1 MRSHSLKA
9 TTIAALLLL
18 PACATTMAQDPRT
31 VRVAFTAEELDNLV
45 APVAL
50 YPDPLLAQVLIA
62 STFPTQVDLA
72 AEFVRQ
78 RGTRDVD
85 SQNWDLSVR
94 SVAHYPP
101 ILNMLYEDPDW
112 TTALG
117 QAYAAQSSDVM
128 DAVQRLRE
136 MAQAQGN
143 LVSTDEQNVIVEREK
158 IIIVPANPRVIYVP
172 AYDPGVV
179 FFRPVVHL
187 GFRSGFFSFGIGF
200 PIGDWLVYDVDWYG
214 RRIYYDGWYGGGW
227 GGWRTYARPYIVV
240 RPIYVHPRYRVVH
253 VGNVYGRVV
262 NYFNIDRRYR
272 RIHDRVS
279 WERGGRDWR
288 PNDRGPGRW
297 NASDRGPR
305 DLDFFDRDGRTNDGR
320 RGSETRRGDY
330 RTPTSGTQ
338 RPDRGREDDGRV
350 QGSGTRELQVG
361 RDGMGGFVKSP
372 ADQQQRQ
379 PVVRGGEVVSPRGPS
394 EPRQSARPGQVER
407 STRANPP
414 VIRSLPT
421 KTAPQREATRAGPPV
436 IRSKVAPQ
444 RETTRSAPPV
454 IRSKV
459 PPQREA
465 TRSTPQVIRSAPSRP
480 SVQRQAPASSVRPTT
495 RAQTSRPAKVSAPS
509 AAKARS
515 APARASSGSS
525 GGKGKGKGGK

>member
-1 MRSHSLKA
+1 MRSLSLKA

-18 PACATTMAQDPRT
+18 PAYATAMAQDPRT

-62 STFPTQVDLA
+62 STFPNQVDLA

-101 ILNMLYEDPDW
+101 ILNLLYEDPDW

-117 QAYAAQSSDVM
+117 QAYASQSSDVM
-128 DAVQRLRE
+128 DAVQRLRD
-136 MAQAQGN
+136 MAYAQGN

-158 IIIVPANPRVIYVP
+158 IIIVPSNPRVIYVP

-187 GFRSGFFSFGIGF
+187 GFRTGFFSFGIGY

-214 RRIYYDGWYGGGW
+214 RRIYYDGWYG

-253 VGNVYGRVV
+253 VGNVYGHVV
-262 NYFNIDRRYR
+262 NYYNIDRRYR
-272 RIHDRVS
+272 RIHGRVS
-279 WERGGRDWR
+279 WERNGRDWR

-297 NASDRGPR
+297 NGTNRGPR
-305 DLDFFDRDGRTNDGR
+305 DLDFFDGDGRRDDGR
-320 RGSETRRGDY
+320 RGFENQRGDT
-330 RTPTSGTQ
+330 RTPTLGTL
-338 RPDRGREDDGRV
+338 RPDRGREEDGRKI
-350 QGSGTRELQVG
+350 QGSGTRELRVG

-414 VIRSLPT
+414 VIRSLPS
-421 KTAPQREATRAGPPV
+421 KTAPQREASRSAPTVIRSKAATQRETIRATPPV
-436 IRSKVAPQ
+436 IRSKV
-444 RETTRSAPPV
+444 TPP
-454 IRSKV
+454 
-459 PPQREA
+459 REA
-465 TRSTPQVIRSAPSRP
+465 TGSSPQVIRSAPSRP
-480 SVQRQAPASSVRPTT
+480 AVQRQAPASSVWPTT
-495 RAQTSRPAKVSAPS
+495 RAQTTRPPKVSAPS
-509 AAKARS
+509 AAKVKS
-515 APARASSGSS
+515 APARAGSASS